1 MYVLLNFG
9 ALIIAALISGCNP
22 KIREASRIFDGQT
35 GKSLYKGD
43 MRCWF
48 QSFSKKQEKRIV
60 GVFQRKREK
69 IRTIDCENK
78 IHKLLQEYRVY
89 KKENIITRKK
99 QVKIQ
104 FWKWI

>member
-1 MYVLLNFG
+1 MYAFLNLG
-9 ALIIAALISGCNP
+9 AHIIAALISGCNP

-43 MRCWF
+43 MRCLYE
-48 QSFSKKQEKRIV
+48 SFSKKREKRIV
-60 GVFQRKREK
+60 GVFQRIREK

-78 IHKLLQEYRVY
+78 IHKLLQEHRVY
-89 KKENIITRKK
+89 LKRKYYYKKI

-104 FWKWI
+104 F